1 MIHIICNPIA
11 GNGRARKI
19 GEQIK
24 DKLQDKG
31 IPFRLLWTEH
41 PGHATI
47 LAKEASEAGAD
58 TVLSVGGDGTAFETA
73 QGLAGSD
80 TALGLIPA
88 GTGND
93 FAKAIGSPKT
103 PEAALEFVLTHPPK
117 KTDAGEINGRMFINE
132 IGTGFDVSVLDY
144 AEKAKKYCR
153 GLLPYL
159 YGVIRTL
166 FRFRS
171 ISVTYSIDVKPA
183 VTQEAFVIAVANGG
197 MIGGGIPIAPE
208 ARVDDGMLD
217 FLIVGKIQKRNLL
230 PRLAGLMR
238 GKILV
243 FPETTFVRASSVVF
257 SSPKTR
263 VNIDGEIV
271 NETQVIARILP
282 NVLWVHRK

>member
-19 GEQIK
+19 GGQIQE
-24 DKLQDKG
+24 KLQARG
-31 IPFRLLWTEH
+31 IAFRFDLTEH
-41 PGHATI
+41 PGHAAV
-47 LAKEASEAGAD
+47 LAKEASDAGAD
-58 TVLSVGGDGTAFETA
+58 TVLAVGGDGTAFETA
-73 QGLAGSD
+73 QGLAGSG

-93 FAKAIGSPKT
+93 FAKALGSPKT
-103 PEAALEFVLTHPPK
+103 PEEALEFVLSHPPK

-132 IGTGFDVSVLDY
+132 VGTGFDVSVLDY

-159 YGVIRTL
+159 YGVIQTM

-171 ISVTYSIDVKPA
+171 ISVTYSIDGKPS
-183 VTQEAFVIAVANGG
+183 VTQEAFVVAVANGG

-208 ARVDDGMLD
+208 AKVDDGLFD
-217 FLIVGKIQKRNLL
+217 FLILGKIQKKNLL
-230 PRLAGLMR
+230 PRLVGLMR
-238 GKILV
+238 GKILS
-243 FPETTFVRASSVVF
+243 FPETTYVRASSVVF
-257 SSPKTR
+257 SSPKMR

-271 NETQVIARILP
+271 GESQVIARILP
-282 NVLWVHRK
+282 NAIWVHRA

>member
-19 GEQIK
+19 GEQIRGI
-24 DKLQDKG
+24 LQDKG
-31 IPFRLLWTEH
+31 IPFRMFWTEH
-41 PGHATI
+41 PGHAAI
-47 LAKEASEAGAD
+47 LAKEASEARVE

-73 QGLAGSD
+73 QGLIGSD

-93 FAKAIGSPKT
+93 FAKALGSPKT
-103 PEAALEFVLTHPPK
+103 PEAALEFVLSHPPR

-144 AEKAKKYCR
+144 AEKAKKYCH

-171 ISVTYSIDVKPA
+171 ISVTYSIDGKPS
-183 VTQEAFVIAVANGG
+183 VTQEAFVVAVANGG
-197 MIGGGIPIAPE
+197 MIGGGIPIAPQ
-208 ARVDDGMLD
+208 ARVDDGLFD
-217 FLIVGKIQKRNLL
+217 LLIVGKVQKRDLI

-238 GKILV
+238 GKIMS
-243 FPETTFVRASSVVF
+243 FPETTFVRASAVVF
-257 SSPKTR
+257 SSPKMR

-271 NETQVIARILP
+271 NEAQVIARILP
-282 NVLWVHRK
+282 NALWVHRD

>member
-171 ISVTYSIDVKPA
+171 ISVTYSIDGKPA